1 MKFVDFVAKI
11 NDDPDMVL
19 DLAQMAWAAQ
29 AKAKA
34 LVKSGSLDGSR
45 HEFDALAQFFAPADP
60 PEFIF
65 SNWEEA
71 TWPIK

>member
-11 NDDPDMVL
+11 KDDPDMVL
-19 DLAQMAWAAQ
+19 DLAQMAWA
-29 AKAKA
+29 
-34 LVKSGSLDGSR
+34 
-45 HEFDALAQFFAPADP
+45 ALAQFFAPADP

>member
-11 NDDPDMVL
+11 KDDPDMVL
-19 DLAQMAWAAQ
+19 DLAQKAWAAQ

-34 LVKSGSLDGSR
+34 LVRDGSLDGSR
-45 HEFDALAQFFAPADP
+45 SEFDSLEQFFAPANA

-65 SNWEEA
+65 SSWEEA
-71 TWPIK
+71 TWQ